1 MSAVS
6 PSRDK
11 PVLPPGPRTFTLSA
25 HVPEGLYLA
34 AHRAAAAAGYVS
46 LSEYLGVL
54 VLEAVKLHT
63 WHERLRAEQADDPD
77 ARSLSDEP
85 TALDEGPPE
94 QPLRERAPTTLP
106 PVDEL
111 DEVNPDQP
119 LTGEGR

>member
-1 MSAVS
+1 MS
-6 PSRDK
+6 PHRDK

-63 WHERLRAEQADDPD
+63 WHEQLRAEQADDPD
-77 ARSLSDEP
+77 AKSFSSEP
-85 TALDEGPPE
+85 TEIDLGPPE
-94 QPLRERAPTTLP
+94 QPLRERGWATLP
-106 PVDEL
+106 PTEA
-111 DEVNPDQP
+111 EETNPDQP
-119 LTGEGR
+119 LNGEE